1 MSDIVNSIK
10 NNSFKIGETT
20 RIIQFNFTDD
30 DGDFY
35 APTPTHKYVARV
47 GNDSGY
53 LGDYPIKSAGHNF
66 FVSSKDLADLPV
78 GKYKLEVWET
88 YEFNGQKETTIYPSP
103 DANVP
108 FTVKENITSKT
119 GTKIKEIGIDSL
131 VKKITDNIQVNV
143 QGYSKTEMDQKLNDY
158 AKKTDLPDTS
168 HFITENQ
175 LPKITIDPAKRTI
188 TVDDQTLN
196 IPDGI
201 DLSGYAKKNE
211 VPSVVYDATN
221 RVLTVDGQQVDL
233 PASVDLSQY
242 YTKAEVDNKL
252 AKASTGG
259 KVDLTG
265 YLKTADAD
273 STYAKKA
280 DLNDYAKKSEL
291 PKEPDLTGYETKADA
306 QNTYATKTEI
316 PSVEGLAKVSDI
328 PQIKLDVAS
337 RTLTLG
343 TQSIAI
349 PNSIDLSGF
358 AKKSEMPQ
366 VAMDPSART
375 ITISGQSITIPQS
388 VDLNN
393 YYTKG
398 EVDAK
403 LASAQTGGQVDLT
416 NYLTIQDADKKYAT
430 KSEIPAAPDLSGY
443 ALKKDVP
450 SIDGLAKESELS
462 DYAKKTDLPK
472 ESDLTKYALKSEIP
486 TMPDL
491 TGYAKMTDIPSVT
504 GLVKEAELADYA
516 KKTDLPDLSGY
527 AKLTDVPSVT
537 NLVTKAEL
545 GDYAKLSDIP
555 DLTDYAK
562 KSDLPSLDGL
572 VKESELTDYAKKTDI
587 PQSPDLSG
595 YAKKSEL
602 SDYAKKSDIPV
613 PPDMTKYAT
622 AASVNEKINAAK
634 PDLSG
639 ITSAVAANKN
649 DISKM
654 ASNLNAVS
662 ATASDAKVSVD
673 SQSAALSSVTDMAQQ
688 GSNTATAAMRKAV
701 DALSAANSKGNAKP
715 PWQADAS
722 SETDFNKLTA
732 PGIYSVKT
740 TVDFKQRIAD
750 AVNDQFNV
758 RPRTNKM
765 VSVASFNAKGDGVTD
780 DTKAIQAACDAVS
793 SAGGGLVYIPAGKY
807 MIKASNAVTDA
818 ELTDPFFKGN
828 GINVGSN
835 TTLVMDKG
843 TTLKV
848 IPNHA
853 FASLVLNV
861 RNVQNVNILGGTI
874 DGDRLEHVITA
885 HWDRDW
891 GAYGGE
897 FGGGISIN
905 HSSNVNVIG
914 TKCNHIWGD
923 GLGIFPD
930 SDPHPSQN
938 VLIKSCVFDYNLRQ
952 GISIGDVIGCVVDSC
967 LFQNTNGTAPAS
979 GMDLEPGKA
988 GQQVN
993 NLTITNNVFRQNENS
1008 GLMAFALKG
1017 SHIQNIHVKNNTF
1030 ENNGTRVPANVEL
1043 QSVDSVEIDHNHMID
1058 PGGDRPFGI
1067 RFISCTNTDVHHN
1080 FMPNSQIIVE
1090 DGVGGGTL
1098 NTNSGKLHDNFVP
1111 EIHVS
1116 DTWSKNY
1123 TVSDNHT
1130 STDITPADAKMVG
1143 SSIDFSGQYTY
1154 VERAN
1159 NQQMSFHNFVFWG
1172 SNVSPTTT
1180 ASDTLIEN
1188 AAFLDW
1194 KADLSFDVKMAFFK
1208 KKTHDGW
1215 QILFEKPWFTLT
1227 RNPAKY
1233 TGLNDCDLYTKGVDL
1248 TVNGQTVGKL
1258 FADRIESNGSYTG
1271 NENVHHFEVKDV
1283 SFRDGGQGDNAYAT
1297 TIETV
1302 GGNRYAYEF
1311 KAKDGSTLPAN
1322 QLAPVV
1328 SPFKSTQPLTA
1339 YQQPN
1344 VLATIMAMNTAIADG
1359 LLYVTKF
1366 SEGIFQELKVNGV
1379 STPKHRF
1386 YTNSAWSDWVD
1397 PEEELSKAYDS
1408 ISSVENTA
1416 GTAAVMAQQANQLAS
1431 ETSLQFAQLKDF
1443 VEKSISKLQA
1453 SDGNVMLLMKGTMKF
1468 YVDAEMQRMNDR
1480 DGTWLGGG
1488 WNQLPDA
1495 EFINKDKLKDLN
1507 ATNDVTIEVHFFI
1520 ANVAE
1525 NVDQFTVTIGQHGGN
1540 QPTLTMKKNQD
1551 NVFAWNL
1558 PKGSYTGQPN
1568 YLEIDMIS
1576 QPGGFIIDQQQSY
1589 VVAKKN

>member
-1 MSDIVNSIK
+1 MDKYKNYDISNG
-10 NNSFKIGETT
+10 SFKHLDTT
-20 RIIQFNFTDD
+20 KEIAISFKGQRGDRSYTLSPDPSHEYVAKVGNTTGFLKDYPVKLQYTRFIISSGDLVDLNVGSYLLEIWESYTDD
-30 DGDFY
+30 S
-35 APTPTHKYVARV
+35 
-47 GNDSGY
+47 GNKQQS
-53 LGDYPIKSAGHNF
+53 
-66 FVSSKDLADLPV
+66 
-78 GKYKLEVWET
+78 
-88 YEFNGQKETTIYPSP
+88 IYPSP
-103 DANVP
+103 
-108 FTVKENITSKT
+108 TSKVSFDIEPNIMDQT
-119 GTKIKEIGIDSL
+119 GEVIKQLGFQDL
-131 VKKITDNIQVNV
+131 VDATANQVNMSV
-143 QGYSKTEMDQKLNDY
+143 VLGDTEVLPAGSKPSVTETHKNGKTVLTFHLPAGSTGSTSSGTTTIDVTQYYTKAEIDQKLNGY
-158 AKKTDLPDTS
+158 AKKNDIPDVTHFVTS
-168 HFITENQ
+168 DEVPNVSINLSQ
-175 LPKITIDPAKRTI
+175 RTI
-188 TVDDQTLN
+188 TVNGTTLS
-196 IPDGI
+196 IPDSV
-201 DLSGYAKKNE
+201 DLTNYAKKNE
-211 VPSVVYDATN
+211 VPTVVYDSAKRT
-221 RVLTVDGQQVDL
+221 LTVNGQRVEL

-242 YTKAEVDNKL
+242 YTKNEVDNKM
-252 AKASTGG
+252 AQAATGG

-265 YLKTADAD
+265 YLKITDAD
-273 STYAKKA
+273 STYAKKS
-280 DLNDYAKKSEL
+280 DLDDYAKKSEL
-291 PKEPDLTGYETKADA
+291 PKEPDLTGYETKSDA
-306 QNTYATKTEI
+306 QSTYATKAEI
-316 PSVEGLAKVSDI
+316 PSVEGLAKASDI

-349 PNSIDLSGF
+349 PNSVDLSGF

-366 VAMDPSART
+366 VAIDLSART
-375 ITISGQSITIPQS
+375 ITIAGQSITIPQA
-388 VDLNN
+388 VDLGD
-393 YYTKG
+393 YYTKS

-403 LASAQTGGQVDLT
+403 ITSAQTGGKVDLT
-416 NYLTIQDADKKYAT
+416 NYLTLQDADKKYAT
-430 KSEIPAAPDLSGY
+430 KAEIPAAPDLSGY

-450 SIDGLAKESELS
+450 SIEGLAKESELS

-472 ESDLTKYALKSEIP
+472 EPDLSKYALKSEIP
-486 TMPDL
+486 TIPDL

-504 GLVKEAELADYA
+504 GLVKEAKLADYA

-527 AKLTDVPSVT
+527 AKL
-537 NLVTKAEL
+537 A
-545 GDYAKLSDIP
+545 
-555 DLTDYAK
+555 
-562 KSDLPSLDGL
+562 
-572 VKESELTDYAKKTDI
+572 DI
-587 PQSPDLSG
+587 PQL
-595 YAKKSEL
+595 
-602 SDYAKKSDIPV
+602 
-613 PPDMTKYAT
+613 PDMSQYAT
-622 AASVNEKINAAK
+622 NASVDEKVNAAK
-634 PDLSG
+634 PDLTG

-649 DISKM
+649 DILNM
-654 ASNLNAVS
+654 TANINAVS
-662 ATASDAKVSVD
+662 AVASAAKSSAD
-673 SQSAALSSVTDMAQQ
+673 SQSVVLSSVSDMAQQ
-688 GSNTATAAMRKAV
+688 GSNAATAAMEKAV
-701 DALSAANSKGNAKP
+701 HALTVADSKGNAKP
-715 PWQADAS
+715 PWQADTS
-722 SETDFNKLTA
+722 SETDFDKLTN
-732 PGIYSVKT
+732 PGIYSVKAA
-740 TVDFKQRIAD
+740 VDFKQRIAD

-765 VSVASFNAKGDGVTD
+765 VSVADFNAKGDGVTD

-793 SAGGGLVYIPAGKY
+793 SAGGGLVYIPAGTY

-843 TTLKV
+843 ATLKV

-891 GAYGGE
+891 GEYGGE
-897 FGGGISIN
+897 FGCGISIN

-914 TKCNHIWGD
+914 TKCNHMWGD
-923 GLGIFPD
+923 GLSIFPD
-930 SDPHPSQN
+930 SDPNPSQN

-952 GISIGDVIGCVVDSC
+952 GISIGDVIDCVIDSC
-967 LFQNTNGTAPAS
+967 LFQNTNGTAPSS
-979 GMDLEPGKA
+979 GMDLEPSKA

-993 NLTITNNVFRQNENS
+993 NLTITNNVFRQNGNS

-1017 SHIQNIHVKNNTF
+1017 SYVQNIRVKNNTF
-1030 ENNGTRVPANVEL
+1030 ENNGTRVPANIEL
-1043 QSVDSVEIDHNHMID
+1043 QSVDNVEIDHNYMID

-1067 RFISCTNTDVHHN
+1067 RFISCTNTDVHYN

-1098 NTNSGKLHDNFVP
+1098 NTNSGKLYDNFVP
-1111 EIHVS
+1111 EIQVA

-1154 VERAN
+1154 VDRAN
-1159 NQQMSFHNFVFWG
+1159 NQKMSFHSFVSWG
-1172 SNVSPTTT
+1172 SNLNPTTT
-1180 ASDTLIEN
+1180 ASATLIEN

-1194 KADLSFDVKMAFFK
+1194 KADLSFDVKMASFK

-1233 TGLNDCDLYTKGVDL
+1233 TGLNDCDLYTKGIDLQVD
-1248 TVNGQTVGKL
+1248 GQTIGKL

-1271 NENVHHFEVKDV
+1271 GDGVRHFEIKDV
-1283 SFRDGGQGDNAYAT
+1283 SFRDSRQSDNACAT

-1302 GGNRYAYEF
+1302 DGNRYAYEF
-1311 KAKDGSTLPAN
+1311 KAKDGSTLSAN
-1322 QLAPVV
+1322 QLAPAVN
-1328 SPFKSTQPLTA
+1328 PFQSTQQLTT

-1344 VLATIMAMNTAIADG
+1344 VLATVMTINTAIADG

-1366 SEGIFQELKVNGV
+1366 SEGIFQELKVNGI
-1379 STPKHRF
+1379 STFKHRF
-1386 YTNSAWSDWVD
+1386 YTNLKWSDWID
-1397 PEEELSKAYDS
+1397 PEEEINKAYDS
-1408 ISSVENTA
+1408 ISSVKSTA

-1443 VEKSISKLQA
+1443 VEKSISQLQA

-1468 YVDAEMQRMNDR
+1468 YVDAEMKRMNDR

-1525 NVDQFTVTIGQHGGN
+1525 NVNQFTVQIGQHGGN

-1551 NVFAWNL
+1551 NVFTWKL

-1576 QPGGFIIDQQQSY
+1576 QPGGFVIDQQKSY